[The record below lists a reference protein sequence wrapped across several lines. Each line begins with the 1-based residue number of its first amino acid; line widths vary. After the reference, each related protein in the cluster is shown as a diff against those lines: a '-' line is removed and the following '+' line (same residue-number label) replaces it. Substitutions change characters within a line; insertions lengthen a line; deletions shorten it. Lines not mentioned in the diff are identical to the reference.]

1 MGILCNI
8 LVGLLFMLRTG
19 LTRLRF
25 ALERIDVERDGVE
38 RDGFEPI
45 EPPINC
51 FCRVLARLGV
61 GVYPKI
67 RVKAEGEIAC
77 LVGIIL

>member
-1 MGILCNI
+1 MG
-8 LVGLLFMLRTG
+8 
-19 LTRLRF
+19 F
-25 ALERIDVERDGVE
+25 AVELE
-38 RDGFEPI
+38 RDGFERDGDGDEPI

-67 RVKAEGEIAC
+67 RFSVEGDIAP
-77 LVGIIL
+77 LAGIIL